1 MTSYFIRTLLSEG
14 RIDYDVTVKDRNGDF
29 TTRKV
34 IKEGPTN
41 LVFTTTQTR
50 VHAENETR
58 VLSLNTND
66 STEQTANVLK
76 AIALDYEGADLS
88 GWVDYQRWLAS
99 DAAEHRVVVPFALD
113 LAELV
118 PPSAVR
124 LRRDFTSLLALIKTH
139 AMMHQ
144 INREKDEQGRVI
156 ACVTHDYGVVRDLV
170 AETINEGVG
179 NTAPSTVH
187 GTVAAVVEVNTE
199 CLTPGATTTQVAQK
213 LGIDKS
219 NAGRRLKVAA
229 DGGYIQNNESR
240 RGFAACWVKGEP
252 LPSERPVLPTVA
264 DLRDGVLRSGQAS
277 DQDCCGVAVKKEG
290 KKKGTSLDPDA
301 ACRTPPAQDCAAEEE
316 PPPQKTVHERITG
329 VITRRLLKVGQATR
343 SELRVAVESK
353 DRPAFDAVFDALVDD
368 GYLVIDENA
377 TGKTTRWRLADPPTG
392 KTEEA
397 K

>member
-1 MTSYFIRTLLSEG
+1 M
-14 RIDYDVTVKDRNGDF
+14 
-29 TTRKV
+29 
-34 IKEGPTN
+34 
-41 LVFTTTQTR
+41 
-50 VHAENETR
+50 AEI
-58 VLSLNTND
+58 V
-66 STEQTANVLK
+66 
-76 AIALDYEGADLS
+76 
-88 GWVDYQRWLAS
+88 
-99 DAAEHRVVVPFALD
+99 
-113 LAELV
+113 
-118 PPSAVR
+118 
-124 LRRDFTSLLALIKTH
+124 
-139 AMMHQ
+139 
-144 INREKDEQGRVI
+144 
-156 ACVTHDYGVVRDLV
+156 
-170 AETINEGVG
+170 NEGVG
-179 NTAPSTVH
+179 NTAPTRST
-187 GTVAAVVEVNTE
+187 GLVAAVVEVNTE

-240 RGFAACWVKGEP
+240 CGFAACWVKGEP

-264 DLRDGVLRSGQAS
+264 DLRDRVLRSGQAS

-290 KKKGTSLDPDA
+290 KKKRTSLDPDA

-316 PPPQKTVHERITG
+316 PPPQKTVQERITG

-377 TGKTTRWRLADPPTG
+377 TGNTTRWRLADPPTG